1 MIQNTVLKNFKTYI
15 PKSIINVVLAG
26 IGMGDKCGITENVK
40 NAIAN
45 ADLIFGAKRM
55 IESAYGFISNNA
67 KVYQY
72 YLAKDII
79 PVINENAL
87 DVI

>member
-1 MIQNTVLKNFKTYI
+1 MKNSRNF
-15 PKSIINVVLAG
+15 
-26 IGMGDKCGITENVK
+26 ITENVK

-79 PVINENAL
+79 PVINENAG
-87 DVI
+87 